1 MKTSNKKFPQ
11 RKPEKHMNDKELLK
25 KLETKIYGKE
35 KKDMEKL
42 VDTVKDRLKNYNKFS
57 IN

>member
-1 MKTSNKKFPQ
+1 MSV
-11 RKPEKHMNDKELLK
+11 EELRQK
-25 KLETKIYGKE
+25 VETKLYGKE

-42 VDTVKDRLKNYNKFS
+42 SDAVKDRLKNYNKFS

>member
-1 MKTSNKKFPQ
+1 MT
-11 RKPEKHMNDKELLK
+11 EKELLK

-42 VDTVKDRLKNYNKFS
+42 SDAVKDRLKNYNKFS
-57 IN
+57 LN

>member
-1 MKTSNKKFPQ
+1 MKKQTKLPQ
-11 RKPEKHMNDKELLK
+11 RKPEKHMDDKELLN

-35 KKDMEKL
+35 KKGDMEKL
-42 VDTVKDRLKNYNKFS
+42 ADVVKSRLKNFDKFS